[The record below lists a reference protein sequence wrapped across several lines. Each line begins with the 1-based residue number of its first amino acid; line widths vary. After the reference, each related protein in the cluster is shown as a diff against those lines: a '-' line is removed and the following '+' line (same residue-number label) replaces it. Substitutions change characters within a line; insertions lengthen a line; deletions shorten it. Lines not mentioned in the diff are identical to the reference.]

1 MLKPLDRCR
10 RDSTLF
16 QFTTR
21 NLRDFIDP
29 DYLLIRVDVQFDL
42 GQAGPCVLAGGGV
55 HLALESGVGL
65 HGAHGHGPV
74 EADALPAQG
83 AVQRRASEAHVV
95 GRDQPVL
102 LQQRLQSSMTRWTP
116 GLPRTSASVIP
127 WTRVA
132 SRDIGT
138 PGVHR
143 GVDDHAS
150 VPVDAGDLKATASP
164 GRPSRFTPVPAGAES
179 SKRIAERSMGTE
191 AR

>member
-29 DYLLIRVDVQFDL
+29 DHLLIRVDVQFDL

-55 HLALESGVGL
+55 HLGPEPGVGL

-95 GRDQPVL
+95 DAISPCC
-102 LQQRLQSSMTRWTP
+102 SSS
-116 GLPRTSASVIP
+116 GS
-127 WTRVA
+127 
-132 SRDIGT
+132 
-138 PGVHR
+138 
-143 GVDDHAS
+143 
-150 VPVDAGDLKATASP
+150 SP
-164 GRPSRFTPVPAGAES
+164 P
-179 SKRIAERSMGTE
+179 
-191 AR
+191 

>member
-10 RDSTLF
+10 GDSTLF

-138 PGVHR
+138 PGSTEV
-143 GVDDHAS
+143 S
-150 VPVDAGDLKATASP
+150 MITP
-164 GRPSRFTPVPAGAES
+164 PSRSTQAISRRPLPQTAQAGLPPYQRAHPEGPDGH
-179 SKRIAERSMGTE
+179 ACVGGV
-191 AR
+191 